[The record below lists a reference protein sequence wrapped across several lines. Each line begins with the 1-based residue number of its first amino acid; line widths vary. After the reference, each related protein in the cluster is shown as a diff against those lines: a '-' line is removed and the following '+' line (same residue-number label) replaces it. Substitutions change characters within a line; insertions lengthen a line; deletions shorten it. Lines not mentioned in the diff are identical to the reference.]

1 MAFKPTCKQ
10 AAALL
15 IAAEDR
21 AIGLGDAD
29 ALRLHILACK
39 ACDNFEQQLLVMRK
53 ALKQWRN
60 YADNDRAEEEPS

>member
-1 MAFKPTCKQ
+1 MAYPSCKQ

-21 AIGLGDAD
+21 AIGLSDEA

-39 ACDNFEQQLLVMRK
+39 ACDNFEQQMRTMRS

-60 YADNDRAEEEPS
+60 YAPDDLAEKE

>member
-1 MAFKPTCKQ
+1 MASFPTCRQ

-21 AIGLGDAD
+21 AIGLSDET
-29 ALRLHILACK
+29 ALRLHILACE
-39 ACDNFEQQLLVMRK
+39 ACDNFEQQMLTMRN

-60 YADNDRAEEEPS
+60 YAHDDLAGKE